1 MVHIPSHESGRTAD
15 TLVQVAHLADQIDT
29 ADEADQLADIAE
41 ATAHRLLALAARLRS
56 TADLLGGR
64 QRCDS
69 PPDLTGA
76 CLRCGRRIAPPV
88 SAEHSPGC
96 LTAIIP
102 LHLSRRIAVRCVRLS
117 RLVRQELG
125 R

>member
-1 MVHIPSHESGRTAD
+1 MAHIPGHESRRTAD
-15 TLVQVAHLADQIDT
+15 TLDQVAQLADQIDT
-29 ADEADQLADIAE
+29 ADQADQLADVAE
-41 ATAHRLLALAARLRS
+41 ATAHRLLSLAARLRS
-56 TADLLGGR
+56 TTNLLCGR

-69 PPDLTGA
+69 PPDLTGL

-88 SAEHSPGC
+88 SADHSPGC

-102 LHLSRRIAVRCVRLS
+102 LHLPRRVAVRCVRLS
-117 RLVRQELG
+117 RMVREELG